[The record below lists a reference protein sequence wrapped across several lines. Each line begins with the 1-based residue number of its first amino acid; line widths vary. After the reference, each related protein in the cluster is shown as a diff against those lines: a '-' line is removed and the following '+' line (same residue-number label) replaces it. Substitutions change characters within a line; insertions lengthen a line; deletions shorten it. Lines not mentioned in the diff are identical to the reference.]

1 MSVTKTI
8 TTSKP
13 FYVVAGAGDLA
24 VKALRESTDR
34 LSALRIE
41 RKDIET
47 TISALQSETL
57 ALPAKA
63 QTVAVTLAADVAG
76 KVGTGYDELLGRGRS
91 VVTRI
96 RRQKSTQ
103 DLQAQ
108 ASTTVRR
115 SKALA
120 TTAKKSAAA
129 TRSSAKGTATTAK
142 KSAAATRSSAKGTAT
157 TTKKRA
163 AATKTAA
170 KSATTSARKT
180 TKTAKKATTAAAA
193 KVGN

>member
-24 VKALRESTDR
+24 VKTLREGTDKLST
-34 LSALRIE
+34 LRIE

-47 TISALQSETL
+47 TISTLQTETK

-76 KVGTGYDELLGRGRS
+76 KVGTGYDELLVRGRS

-96 RRQKSTQ
+96 RRQQSTQ
-103 DLQAQ
+103 DLKSQ

-115 SKALA
+115 SKATV
-120 TTAKKSAAA
+120 TTAKKSA
-129 TRSSAKGTATTAK
+129 TATK
-142 KSAAATRSSAKGTAT
+142 KT
-157 TTKKRA
+157 
-163 AATKTAA
+163 A

-180 TKTAKKATTAAAA
+180 TTAAKKATTAAAS
-193 KVGN
+193 KVGS

>member
-24 VKALRESTDR
+24 VKTFRDGTDK
-34 LSALRIE
+34 LSGLRIE
-41 RKDIET
+41 RKDIE
-47 TISALQSETL
+47 SGFASLQTETK

-76 KVGTGYDELLGRGRS
+76 KVGTGYDELIVRGRS

-96 RRQKSTQ
+96 RLQKSTQ
-103 DLQAQ
+103 ELQRQ

-115 SKALA
+115 SKALV
-120 TTAKKSAAA
+120 TTAKGAA
-129 TRSSAKGTATTAK
+129 TDTKTSAKGTATVA
-142 KSAAATRSSAKGTAT
+142 
-157 TTKKRA
+157 KKRA
-163 AATKTAA
+163 ATTKKAA
-170 KSATTSARKT
+170 KSTATAARKTTTSARK
-180 TKTAKKATTAAAA
+180 ATAAGAA